1 MKIILVGPSH
11 PYRGGIS
18 HYNMRLH
25 RAMVDRGH
33 DVSIVNFKR
42 MYPKRLFPGKTQYD
56 ESDSAFDV
64 PSERLIDSVNPFT
77 WFKAAKYI
85 KSQNPDAVIF
95 HWWQPFFGICFS
107 TILSLLSKNSLKRM
121 FICHNVQPHESSLID
136 NLLSRTAF
144 SRVDRFIVHSEENK
158 INLLDICPDAVSLK
172 NFHPIIDLFENGK
185 KTPFNTNGNHSETHR
200 LLFFGY
206 VRKYKGLEYLL
217 KAMPKML
224 KELDI
229 TLTVAGE
236 FYDEKKNYLDL
247 IQELGISKHVRI
259 IDEYIPNEKVG
270 GYFTNTDLVVIPY
283 ITATQSG
290 IVQISYNFDVPV
302 VVTRV
307 GGLPEVVKDGETG
320 YIVEP
325 GSASAVADAVL
336 DYFNNARG
344 DLFRSNVLEHK
355 KLFSWDNLVKSIES
369 LMR

>member
-1 MKIILVGPSH
+1 MNIILVGPAH

-18 HYNMRLH
+18 HYNTRLH
-25 RAMVDRGH
+25 RAMVKRGH
-33 DVSIVNFKR
+33 NVSIVNFKR
-42 MYPKRLFPGKTQYD
+42 MYPDIFFPGKTQFD
-56 ESDSAFDV
+56 ESDSAFNV
-64 PSERLIDSVNPFT
+64 PSERLIDTVNPFS
-77 WFKAAKYI
+77 WIKAAKYI

-95 HWWQPFFGICFS
+95 HWWQPFFGICFGA
-107 TILSLLSKNSLKRM
+107 IMRMLSNISAKKM
-121 FICHNVQPHESSLID
+121 FICHNVLPHESSFID
-136 NLLSRTAF
+136 NLLSKTAF
-144 SRVDRFIVHSEENK
+144 SKVDRFIVHSEEDR
-158 INLLDICPDAVSLK
+158 INLLDIYPDAVAVK
-172 NFHPIIDLFENGK
+172 NFHPIIDLFENGDISTVNANSNLNK
-185 KTPFNTNGNHSETHR
+185 SHQ

-236 FYDEKKNYLDL
+236 FYDEKKFYLDL
-247 IQELGISKHVRI
+247 IEELGISKYVKV

-270 GYFTNTDLVVIPY
+270 DYFANTDLVVIPY

-290 IVQISYNFDVPV
+290 IVQIAYNFNLPV

-344 DLFRSNVLEHK
+344 DSFRSNVIEHK
-355 KLFSWDNLVKSIES
+355 KLFSWENLVKSIES
-369 LMR
+369 LIQ